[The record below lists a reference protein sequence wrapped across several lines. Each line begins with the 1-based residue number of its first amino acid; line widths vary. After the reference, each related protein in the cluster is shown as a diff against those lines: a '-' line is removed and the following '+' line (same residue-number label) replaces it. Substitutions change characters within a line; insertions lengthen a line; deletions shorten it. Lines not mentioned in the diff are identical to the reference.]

1 MRRWRDLVTACNI
14 VDVVSLAT
22 LKSIVR
28 LSRVV
33 KIEKPLDPLTKL
45 QVVLIPSLD
54 ELVDLYA
61 QLEGGLTYVDVLL
74 DAVLVEG
81 GL

>member
-1 MRRWRDLVTACNI
+1 MRRWRDLVTACNV

-22 LKSIVR
+22 LKCIVR

-33 KIEKPLDPLTKL
+33 KIEKPLDPLAKL

-61 QLEGGLTYVDVLL
+61 
-74 DAVLVEG
+74 
-81 GL
+81 